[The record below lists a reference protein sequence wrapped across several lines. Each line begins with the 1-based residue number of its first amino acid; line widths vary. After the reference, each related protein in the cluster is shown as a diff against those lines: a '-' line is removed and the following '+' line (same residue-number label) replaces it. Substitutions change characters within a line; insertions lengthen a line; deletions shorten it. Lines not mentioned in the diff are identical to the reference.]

1 MASILLSE
9 PEPIAMSIAFR
20 KLTFTRLFSAVIAAS
35 VSIFMA
41 AGAVQ
46 TSDAADASISSGKP
60 AASTDRH
67 ATIDVM
73 PTFKLVVGAKGSP
86 DPYTPRVLNIPAGKK
101 IAVDVTD
108 NIGGCALVTIF
119 PDLGPDGATV
129 RASVPVG
136 QTRRVVLLAA
146 KPGRYRYHCSEN
158 MFFGEIVAQ

>member
-1 MASILLSE
+1 M
-9 PEPIAMSIAFR
+9 R
-20 KLTFTRLFSAVIAAS
+20 KLMSSRVLYAVASAAIL
-35 VSIFMA
+35 MT
-41 AGAVQ
+41 AGAVD
-46 TSDAADASISSGKP
+46 TSRAAGSAPSPGKP
-60 AASTDRH
+60 IMSSAAI
-67 ATIDVM
+67 ATSEGM

-101 IAVDVTD
+101 IAIDVTD

-119 PDLGPDGATV
+119 PDLGPDGATI

-158 MFFGEIVAQ
+158 MFFGEIVAH

>member
-1 MASILLSE
+1 MPIAPSQARRLLSSRVLKAL
-9 PEPIAMSIAFR
+9 IVTGVAIS
-20 KLTFTRLFSAVIAAS
+20 
-35 VSIFMA
+35 MA
-41 AGAVQ
+41 AGAVEPSRAAAAAPSPGKLVANSVAIAA
-46 TSDAADASISSGKP
+46 SDAMP
-60 AASTDRH
+60 A
-67 ATIDVM
+67 
-73 PTFKLVVGAKGSP
+73 FKLVIGAKGSP

-101 IAVDVTD
+101 VTFDVTD

-158 MFFGEIVAQ
+158 MFFGDIVAR